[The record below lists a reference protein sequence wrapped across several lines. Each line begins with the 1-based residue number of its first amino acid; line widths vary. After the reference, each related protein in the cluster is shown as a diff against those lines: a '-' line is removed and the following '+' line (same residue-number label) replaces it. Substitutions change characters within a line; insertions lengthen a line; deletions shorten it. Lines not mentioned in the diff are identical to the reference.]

1 MAFGSVVA
9 LPLTRREME
18 VADLVRDGLTNRE
31 IAARLFLSERTVE
44 GHVGQIC
51 SKLGVRSRLQIATW
65 VLEQEGRQPSTAMD
79 QVSLPPTPQVAARR
93 SHRARLWIPLLLA
106 VALALGAVVV
116 AFSQRPPARSEPLVI
131 STYQAGLNQP
141 GGVVADP
148 ARGVVYIADSG
159 NDQLRIVA
167 SDGSS
172 RTVTGREF
180 GLPLKH
186 PTGLAV
192 DRVGRL
198 YIADTG
204 NHRVLEFNAYYLS
217 VVAGTGQAGF
227 SGDDGVAAAA
237 QLDSPEALAVD
248 TSGNIYI
255 ADTGNNRVRVV
266 DGRTSLITTLAGGG
280 ETDPF
285 TGDYLGLYRLTIRLH
300 QPAGVAINAAGDLFV
315 ADTGAHAIYEFTRSA
330 QGSFGPVRKLAGTGV
345 RGFSGDGGRAAEA
358 RISEP
363 RGLSID
369 RQGDLVFADSG
380 NNRIRRIS
388 RGAIDT
394 MAGSGVLGFTG
405 DLSAAPSA
413 ALAFPA
419 TVASDS
425 NGGLYVADTGN
436 ARIRLLSQS
445 GGRSVAKPSAS
456 IRPSFPAGSYMAQIQ
471 ARGKLLA
478 VVRDWQPFFAYRNP
492 ATGRVEGFDID
503 MTRAVARAIF
513 GRDDASVLQFEA
525 LAREKRISTIQA
537 GAADIAD
544 GTLINDA
551 NSNLVNLSDQ
561 YLRTV
566 DLLLVRKVSPIR
578 SFADIAGKTV
588 CVVSGGTLK
597 IAPEVTQAQPK
608 VGGLILGSRDECL
621 NALHAGRADAIYG
634 HSPDTVALA
643 AADPGLTFTTALQAP
658 RLWGLAVPK
667 GHPEF
672 VQFLN
677 GLIEQYMTEGGWNAS
692 ARKWLNGYDDT
703 FNPQIK

>member
-1 MAFGSVVA
+1 
-9 LPLTRREME
+9 ME

-44 GHVGQIC
+44 GHVAQVC

-65 VLEQEGRQPSTAMD
+65 VLEQEGRQPSAPPD
-79 QVSLPPTPQVAARR
+79 QVSLPPTPRVVARR
-93 SHRARLWIPLLLA
+93 SPRARLWIPVLV
-106 VALALGAVVV
+106 VATLALGAVVV
-116 AFSQRPPARSEPLVI
+116 AFSQRTPVRAEPLTI
-131 STYQAGLNQP
+131 STYRAGLNQP
-141 GGVVADP
+141 SGVAADP
-148 ARGVVYIADSG
+148 ARGVVYVADSG
-159 NDQLRIVA
+159 NDQVRILGN
-167 SDGSS
+167 DGSS
-172 RTVTGREF
+172 RTITGKEF

-217 VVAGTGQAGF
+217 VVAGTGQPGF
-227 SGDDGVAAAA
+227 SGDDSAAASA
-237 QLDSPEALAVD
+237 QLDSPEAVAVD
-248 TSGNIYI
+248 TAGNVYI

-266 DGRTSLITTLAGGG
+266 DGRTGLITTVAGGG

-300 QPAGVAINAAGDLFV
+300 QPAGVAVNTAGDLLV
-315 ADTGAHAIYEFTRSA
+315 ADTGAHAIYELTRSA
-330 QGSFGPVRKLAGTGV
+330 QGSFGPVRKLAGNGA
-345 RGFSGDGGRAAEA
+345 RGFAGDGGRATAA

-380 NNRIRRIS
+380 NNRIRRIN
-388 RGAIDT
+388 RGAIET
-394 MAGSGVLGFTG
+394 IAGSGVLGLGG
-405 DLSAAPSA
+405 DRGPAPSA
-413 ALAFPA
+413 GLAFPA
-419 TVASDS
+419 AVASDS
-425 NGGLYVADTGN
+425 NGSLYVADTGN
-436 ARIRLLSQS
+436 ARIRLLVQS
-445 GGRSVAKPSAS
+445 SKGSAPKPSAS
-456 IRPSFPAGSYMAQIQ
+456 VRPSFPAGSYMARIQ
-471 ARGKLLA
+471 ARGKLVA

-492 ATGRVEGFDID
+492 ATGQVEGFDVD

-513 GRDDASVLQFEA
+513 GLDDASVLQFEA
-525 LAREKRISTIQA
+525 LTPAQRVRTVQA

-544 GTLINDA
+544 ATLINDA
-551 NSNLVNLSDQ
+551 NASLVNLSDP
-561 YLRTV
+561 YIRTV

-597 IAPEVTQAQPK
+597 VAPEVTQAQPQ
-608 VGGLILGSRDECL
+608 VGGVILGTRQECL
-621 NALHAGRADAIYG
+621 NALHSGRADAIYG

-643 AADPGLTFTTALQAP
+643 AAESGLTFTTALQAP
-658 RLWGLAVPK
+658 RQWGLAVPK
-667 GHPEF
+667 GHPEY

-677 GLIEQYMTEGGWNAS
+677 GLIEQYMADGRWNAS

>member
-1 MAFGSVVA
+1 
-9 LPLTRREME
+9 ME

-44 GHVGQIC
+44 GHVAQIC

-65 VLEQEGRQPSTAMD
+65 VLEQEGRQPSTPTD
-79 QVSLPPTPQVAARR
+79 QVSVPTAPRAVARR
-93 SHRARLWIPLLLA
+93 RPRARVWIPA
-106 VALALGAVVV
+106 VVGLILALGAVPV
-116 AFSQRPPARSEPLVI
+116 AFSLRTQAKPQPLTI

-159 NDQLRIVA
+159 NDQLRVVA

-172 RTVTGREF
+172 RTITGKEF

-186 PTGLAV
+186 PTGLAI

-204 NHRVLEFNAYYLS
+204 NHRVLQFNAYYLS

-227 SGDDGVAAAA
+227 SGDDGAAAVA
-237 QLDSPEALAVD
+237 QLDSPEAVAVD
-248 TSGNIYI
+248 TNGNIYI
-255 ADTGNNRVRVV
+255 ADTGNNRIRVV
-266 DGRTSLITTLAGGG
+266 DGRTGQITTAAGGG

-300 QPAGVAINAAGDLFV
+300 QPAGVALNAAGDLFV
-315 ADTGAHAIYEFTRSA
+315 ADTGAHAIYELTRSA
-330 QGSFGPVRKLAGTGV
+330 QGTFGPVRKLAGTGV
-345 RGFSGDGGRAAEA
+345 RGFAGDGGRAADA

-369 RQGDLVFADSG
+369 PLGDLVFADSG

-394 MAGSGVLGFTG
+394 IAGSGVLGLAG
-405 DLSAAPSA
+405 DLGPAPSA
-413 ALAFPA
+413 GLAFPA
-419 TVASDS
+419 AVAGDS

-436 ARIRLLSQS
+436 ARIRLLLES
-445 GGRSVAKPSAS
+445 GERSLAKPSAS
-456 IRPSFPAGSYMAQIQ
+456 VRPSFPAGSYMAQIQ

-492 ATGRVEGFDID
+492 ATGQMEGFDVD

-525 LAREKRISTIQA
+525 LPREKRIGTIQA
-537 GAADIAD
+537 GGADIAD
-544 GTLINDA
+544 GTLISDA
-551 NSNLVNLSDQ
+551 NASLVNLSDP
-561 YLRTV
+561 YIRTV
-566 DLLLVRKVSPIR
+566 DLLLVRKASPIR
-578 SFADIAGKTV
+578 SFADIADKTV

-597 IAPEVTQAQPK
+597 IAPEITQAQPQ
-608 VGGLILGSRDECL
+608 VGRVMLGSRDECL
-621 NALHAGRADAIYG
+621 NALHAGKTDAIYG

-658 RLWGLAVPK
+658 RQWGLAMPK

-672 VQFLN
+672 VQFVN
-677 GLIEQYMTEGGWNAS
+677 GLIEQYQANGGWSAS